1 MVKTAS
7 NVSFCTL
14 QALKVVQESN
24 EQWKAFMQSQYL
36 PREKTSVEVSRKD
49 AVNGSFNVASSES
62 ESLQILFAVG
72 ESHGLQLLY
81 LRRELQPNKDD
92 AIAR

>member
-1 MVKTAS
+1 
-7 NVSFCTL
+7 
-14 QALKVVQESN
+14 
-24 EQWKAFMQSQYL
+24 
-36 PREKTSVEVSRKD
+36 
-49 AVNGSFNVASSES
+49 
-62 ESLQILFAVG
+62 LQILFAVG